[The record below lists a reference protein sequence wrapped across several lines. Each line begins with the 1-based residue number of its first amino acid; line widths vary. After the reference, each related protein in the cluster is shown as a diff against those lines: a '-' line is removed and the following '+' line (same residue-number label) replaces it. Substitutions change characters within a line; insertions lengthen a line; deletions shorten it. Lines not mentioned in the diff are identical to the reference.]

1 MSDAPLPQVEQTKKP
16 GPRLLKG
23 ITVRKATEAEAA
35 VASITDSALD
45 MKPSSAEPVT
55 VVRGLFSGSKKPQA
69 QAASVKASPP
79 QPPPPRQPPTPQ
91 EAPPPPQQP
100 LPQQAPRQPPPSDE
114 QTPEQVAAE
123 AVAQAP
129 AASIPKKPR
138 VFKVAVPGSA
148 PVSVA
153 QQQEPSRDPADFTGT
168 EFETLAEAIR
178 DLETRNPYK
187 TPLPE
192 NGFQPQTQRGFT
204 DFIRQTYSPFKL
216 KLPDTKPDYDACIKL
231 GAGGAQKAEIYQ
243 YQEFVRDYMR
253 WESPY
258 RGVLVYHGLGSGKT
272 CTAIAA
278 SEALFA
284 TSNRKIIVMTPFSL
298 RKNFI
303 NEITFC
309 GFQYYRLQNHWTA
322 FELPQKSTTSLE
334 YTFARTVLKIPA
346 LHLKKAQRIWV
357 PDFSK
362 KDPNYKTLTPQEQT
376 EIREQISAILVYDPD
391 PKKPRDGLIWFINY
405 NGISAN
411 KLKEIAC
418 AEKNPFDDAVI
429 VVDEIHN
436 LTRLIQGTIDPY
448 LLNLPGAK
456 RKIQPEP
463 ILPGKW
469 KPSLCGRTMN
479 YKRGYL
485 FYRLLLGAKN
495 SKIIGLSGTPLINF
509 PEELGILA
517 NLLHGYLNIGEARL
531 PRGKSSDE
539 EEKKAKQVTTLAK
552 QNRYVDFIKTT
563 TDDHGVKLMFTTLPE
578 GIRKVTSESTGVER
592 IKPSEPQVSFEER
605 VKSFKDAIQFQGEIQ
620 TRSEALLPPFGEQ
633 FAENFLENDGVTV
646 KNQLVLVKRLS
657 GLISYYKGAR
667 KDLMPQVTK
676 DEVVRVPL
684 SSYAQEKYSTVRL
697 EEIGIEEKQK
707 KQKGEDA
714 NRLSSLWA
722 EIYDIKNSKQTNN
735 YRMSSRQA
743 CNFSFPPGVNRPRP
757 RDMREVKEEVG
768 RDRDVF
774 ADTTVV
780 DQFED
785 DEDTKS
791 VLEDEEE
798 AEDAEAED
806 DKVDEEAFQQFL
818 SEEQARLQKE
828 GKSEEEIRRLL
839 ETLKFDEE
847 IRKMGILIPQLKAT
861 ATAAALAKAQTQEQQ
876 RREIRCK
883 ADIQPGETYADAIK
897 RCKDCLLEYTP
908 EYLKLDGENGLKK
921 ISPKYAHI
929 LENIQAAQGSSLV
942 YSQFLDMEGIGIFSI
957 VLKANGWVPIKI
969 DVSGP
974 EGPRFTEETLVSFA
988 PEKAQTVNRFIQ
1000 FTGGESEVV
1009 RRYAVNLFNAK
1020 YSELPASM
1028 ISVLKKAG
1036 YSSEEG
1042 QLDNKLGKLC
1052 RLFCITSAG
1061 AEGLSLKN
1069 VRAVHIME
1077 PYWNEVRMA
1086 QVKGRAVR
1094 ICSHMDLPPP
1104 ERTVEIFTYIS
1115 VFGPEAQKTR
1125 EGEFKIAETIINKDG
1140 LTREEAEQIG
1150 IKVPEGAAMYTMTS
1164 DERLYVVSQRKKAVI
1179 DNLQNIMKSAA
1190 VDCELNLNENSDGT
1204 FVCQKFTVG
1213 DFMYNPI
1220 LKDDI
1225 EESRFLKP
1233 ATAAAASTKTY
1244 PIVRMKGRPLKLV
1257 PFTDPGTG
1265 KVVRFD
1271 MFEVEDEEMT
1281 QESRIGTVDVD
1292 PVTGKKKP
1300 ETARLV

>member
-1 MSDAPLPQVEQTKKP
+1 MSDAPLPQVEQAKKP
-16 GPRLLKG
+16 AAKKFTK
-23 ITVRKATEAEAA
+23 IAIRKATEAEAA
-35 VASITDSALD
+35 LPAFDAERLD
-45 MKPSSAEPVT
+45 MKPSSAEPAPEPVT
-55 VVRGLFSGSKKPQA
+55 VVRGLFSGSKKVQA
-69 QAASVKASPP
+69 QAKVPVLPAQAQVPALPVQAQEP
-79 QPPPPRQPPTPQ
+79 QQPPPS
-91 EAPPPPQQP
+91 
-100 LPQQAPRQPPPSDE
+100 SDE
-114 QTPEQVAAE
+114 QTPEQAE
-123 AVAQAP
+123 AQAVAVAP
-129 AASIPKKPR
+129 AASVPKKPR
-138 VFKVAVPGSA
+138 VFKVAVPGS
-148 PVSVA
+148 VA
-153 QQQEPSRDPADFTGT
+153 TTVVQQPPARDPADFTGT

-192 NGFQPQTQRGFT
+192 NGFQPQTHRGFT
-204 DFIRQTYSPFKL
+204 EFIRQTYSPFKL
-216 KLPDTKPDYDACIKL
+216 KLPDTKPDYDACLKL

-322 FELPQKSTTSLE
+322 FELPEKSTTSLE

-362 KDPNYKTLTPQEQT
+362 KDPNYKSLTPQEQT

-418 AEKNPFDDAVI
+418 SEKNPFDDAVI

-539 EEKKAKQVTTLAK
+539 EEKKAKQITTVAK

-563 TDDHGVKLMFTTLPE
+563 TDDHGVKFMFTTLPE
-578 GIRKVTSESTGVER
+578 GIRKVASESTGVER

-605 VKSFKDAIQFQGEIQ
+605 VKSFKDAIQFQGDIM
-620 TRSEALLPPFGEQ
+620 TRSESLLPPFGDQ
-633 FAENFLENDGVTV
+633 FADNFLEKDGVTV

-707 KQKGEDA
+707 KQKGDDA

-774 ADTTVV
+774 ADTTVL
-780 DQFED
+780 DTFED
-785 DEDTKS
+785 DEDSKS

-798 AEDAEAED
+798 AEDADAED
-806 DKVDEEAFQQFL
+806 DKVDEEAFQAFL
-818 SEEQARLQKE
+818 SEEKAKLEKE
-828 GKSEEEIRRLL
+828 GKSEEEIRRTLD
-839 ETLKFDEE
+839 TLKFDEE
-847 IRKMGILIPQLKAT
+847 IRRMGILMPQQKAT

-876 RREIRCK
+876 RREVRCK

-908 EYLKLDGENGLKK
+908 EYLRLDGENGLKK
-921 ISPKYAHI
+921 ISPKYAAI

-974 EGPRFTEETLVSFA
+974 EGARFTEETLASFA
-988 PEKAQTVNRFIQ
+988 PEKAQNVNRFIQ

-1036 YSSEEG
+1036 FGQAQAGEEG
-1042 QLDNKLGKLC
+1042 LLDNKLGKLC

-1190 VDCELNLNENSDGT
+1190 VDCELNLNENADGT

-1233 ATAAAASTKTY
+1233 AVATAASTKTY

-1271 MFEVEDEEMT
+1271 MFELEDEEMK
-1281 QESRIGTVDVD
+1281 QETRIGTVDVD

>member
-1 MSDAPLPQVEQTKKP
+1 MSDAPLPQVEQAKKP
-16 GPRLLKG
+16 AAKKFTK
-23 ITVRKATEAEAA
+23 IAIRKATEAEAA
-35 VASITDSALD
+35 LPAFDAERLD
-45 MKPSSAEPVT
+45 MKPSSAEPVPEPVT
-55 VVRGLFSGSKKPQA
+55 VVRGLFSGSKKVQA
-69 QAASVKASPP
+69 QAKAP
-79 QPPPPRQPPTPQ
+79 QLPAKAPALPVQAPVLPAQAQEPQEPPRS
-91 EAPPPPQQP
+91 
-100 LPQQAPRQPPPSDE
+100 SDE
-114 QTPEQVAAE
+114 QTPEQAE
-123 AVAQAP
+123 AQAVAVAP
-129 AASIPKKPR
+129 AASVPKKPR
-138 VFKVAVPGSA
+138 VFKVAVPGSV
-148 PVSVA
+148 PTTVV
-153 QQQEPSRDPADFTGT
+153 QQPPARDPADFTGT

-192 NGFQPQTQRGFT
+192 NGFQPQTHRGFT
-204 DFIRQTYSPFKL
+204 EFIRQTYSPFKL
-216 KLPDTKPDYDACIKL
+216 KLPDTKPDYDACLKL

-322 FELPQKSTTSLE
+322 FELPEKSTTSLE

-362 KDPNYKTLTPQEQT
+362 KDPNYKSLTPQEQT

-418 AEKNPFDDAVI
+418 SEKNPFDDAVI

-539 EEKKAKQVTTLAK
+539 EEKKAKQITTVAK

-563 TDDHGVKLMFTTLPE
+563 TDDHGVKFMFTTLPE
-578 GIRKVTSESTGVER
+578 GIRKVASESTGVER

-605 VKSFKDAIQFQGEIQ
+605 VKSFKDAIQFQGEIM
-620 TRSEALLPPFGEQ
+620 TRSESLLPPFGDQ
-633 FAENFLENDGVTV
+633 FADNFLEKDGVTV

-707 KQKGEDA
+707 KQKGDDA

-774 ADTTVV
+774 ADTTVL
-780 DQFED
+780 DTFED
-785 DEDTKS
+785 DEDSKS

-798 AEDAEAED
+798 AEDADAED
-806 DKVDEEAFQQFL
+806 DKVDEEAFQAFL
-818 SEEQARLQKE
+818 SEEQAKLEKE
-828 GKSEEEIRRLL
+828 GKSEEEIRRTLD
-839 ETLKFDEE
+839 TLKFDEE
-847 IRKMGILIPQLKAT
+847 IRKMGILMPQEKAT

-876 RREIRCK
+876 RREVRCK
-883 ADIQPGETYADAIK
+883 ADIQPGETYAEAIK

-908 EYLKLDGENGLKK
+908 EYLRLDGENGLKK
-921 ISPKYAHI
+921 ISPKYAAI

-974 EGPRFTEETLVSFA
+974 EGARFTEETLASFA
-988 PEKAQTVNRFIQ
+988 PEKAQNVNRFIQ

-1036 YSSEEG
+1036 FGQAQAGEEG
-1042 QLDNKLGKLC
+1042 LLDNKLGKLC

-1190 VDCELNLNENSDGT
+1190 VDCELNLNENADGT

-1233 ATAAAASTKTY
+1233 AVASAASTKTY

-1271 MFEVEDEEMT
+1271 MFELEDEEMK
-1281 QESRIGTVDVD
+1281 QETRIGTVDVD

>member
-1 MSDAPLPQVEQTKKP
+1 MSDAPLPQVEQAKKP
-16 GPRLLKG
+16 AAKKFTK
-23 ITVRKATEAEAA
+23 IAIRKATEAEAA
-35 VASITDSALD
+35 LPAFDAERLD
-45 MKPSSAEPVT
+45 MKPSSAEPVPEPVT
-55 VVRGLFSGSKKPQA
+55 VVRGLFSGSKKVQA
-69 QAASVKASPP
+69 QAKAP
-79 QPPPPRQPPTPQ
+79 QLPAKAPALPVQAPVLPAQAQEPQEPPRS
-91 EAPPPPQQP
+91 
-100 LPQQAPRQPPPSDE
+100 SDE
-114 QTPEQVAAE
+114 QTPEQAE
-123 AVAQAP
+123 AQAVAVAP
-129 AASIPKKPR
+129 AASVPKKPR
-138 VFKVAVPGSA
+138 VFKVAVPGSV
-148 PVSVA
+148 PTTVV
-153 QQQEPSRDPADFTGT
+153 QQPPARDPADFTGT

-192 NGFQPQTQRGFT
+192 NGFQPQTHRGFT
-204 DFIRQTYSPFKL
+204 EFIRQTYSPFKL
-216 KLPDTKPDYDACIKL
+216 KLPDTKPDYDACLKL

-322 FELPQKSTTSLE
+322 FELPEKSTTSLE

-362 KDPNYKTLTPQEQT
+362 KDPNYKSLTPQEQT

-418 AEKNPFDDAVI
+418 SEKNPFDDAVI

-539 EEKKAKQVTTLAK
+539 EEKKAKQITTVAK

-563 TDDHGVKLMFTTLPE
+563 TDDHGVKFMFTTLPE
-578 GIRKVTSESTGVER
+578 GIRKVASESTGVER

-605 VKSFKDAIQFQGEIQ
+605 VKSFKDAIQFQGEIM
-620 TRSEALLPPFGEQ
+620 TRSESLLPPFGDQ
-633 FAENFLENDGVTV
+633 FADNFLEKDGVTV

-707 KQKGEDA
+707 KQKGDDA

-774 ADTTVV
+774 ADTTVL
-780 DQFED
+780 DTFED
-785 DEDTKS
+785 DEDSKS

-798 AEDAEAED
+798 AEDADAED
-806 DKVDEEAFQQFL
+806 DKVDEEAFQAFL
-818 SEEQARLQKE
+818 SEEQAKLEKE
-828 GKSEEEIRRLL
+828 GKSEEEIRRTLD
-839 ETLKFDEE
+839 TLKFDEE
-847 IRKMGILIPQLKAT
+847 IRKMGILMPQQKAT

-876 RREIRCK
+876 RREVRCK
-883 ADIQPGETYADAIK
+883 ADIQPGETYAEAIK

-908 EYLKLDGENGLKK
+908 EYLRLDGENGLKK
-921 ISPKYAHI
+921 ISPKYAAI

-974 EGPRFTEETLVSFA
+974 EGARFTEETLASFA
-988 PEKAQTVNRFIQ
+988 PEKAQNVNRFIQ

-1036 YSSEEG
+1036 FGQAQAGEEG
-1042 QLDNKLGKLC
+1042 LLDNKLGKLC

-1190 VDCELNLNENSDGT
+1190 VDCELNLNENADGT

-1233 ATAAAASTKTY
+1233 AVASAASTKTY

-1271 MFEVEDEEMT
+1271 MFELEDEEMK
-1281 QESRIGTVDVD
+1281 QETRIGTVDVD

>member
-1 MSDAPLPQVEQTKKP
+1 MSDVPLPQVEQAKKP
-16 GPRLLKG
+16 AAKKFTK
-23 ITVRKATEAEAA
+23 ISIRKATEAEAA
-35 VASITDSALD
+35 LPAFDAERLD
-45 MKPSSAEPVT
+45 MKPSSADPVPEPVT
-55 VVRGLFSGSKKPQA
+55 VVRGLFSGSKK
-69 QAASVKASPP
+69 ASVPVPPAPVKATPP
-79 QPPPPRQPPTPQ
+79 AQV
-91 EAPPPPQQP
+91 E
-100 LPQQAPRQPPPSDE
+100 E
-114 QTPEQVAAE
+114 QSPEQVAAE
-123 AVAQAP
+123 AVAVAP
-129 AASIPKKPR
+129 AASAPKKPR

-148 PVSVA
+148 PVQV
-153 QQQEPSRDPADFTGT
+153 QQAEPQRDAADFTGT

-231 GAGGAQKAEIYQ
+231 GAGGATKAEIYQ

-362 KDPNYKTLTPQEQT
+362 KEPNYKNLTPQEQT

-405 NGISAN
+405 NGLSAN

-517 NLLHGYLNIGEARL
+517 NLLHGYLNISEARL
-531 PRGKSSDE
+531 PRGQSSDE
-539 EEKKAKQVTTLAK
+539 EEKKAKQITTMAK
-552 QNRYVDFIKTT
+552 QNRYLDFIKTT
-563 TDDHGVKLMFTTLPE
+563 TDDHGVKIMFTTLPE
-578 GIRKVTSESTGVER
+578 GIRKVSSESTGVER

-605 VKSFKDAIQFQGEIQ
+605 VKSFKDEIQFQGEIQ

-633 FAENFLENDGVTV
+633 FAENFLEKDGVTV

-684 SSYAQEKYSTVRL
+684 SSYAQEQYSTVRL

-707 KQKGEDA
+707 KKKGKDE

-757 RDMREVKEEVG
+757 RDMREIKEEVG

-774 ADTTVV
+774 ADTAVL

-791 VLEDEEE
+791 VLEEEDE
-798 AEDAEAED
+798 AEEAEAED
-806 DKVDEEAFQQFL
+806 DKVDEEAFQLFL

-828 GKSEEEIRRLL
+828 GKAEEEIRRTI
-839 ETLKFDEE
+839 EEYKFDEE
-847 IRKMGILIPQLKAT
+847 LRRMGIVLPQPK
-861 ATAAALAKAQTQEQQ
+861 AKAAPSAAQTTEQQ

-883 ADIQPGETYADAIK
+883 ADIQPGETYAEAIK

-908 EYLKLDGENGLKK
+908 EYLKLDGENSLKK
-921 ISPKYAHI
+921 ISPKYAAI
-929 LENIQAAQGSSLV
+929 LENILAAQGSSLV

-969 DVSGP
+969 DVTGA
-974 EGPRFTEETLVSFA
+974 EGPRFTEETLASFA
-988 PEKAQTVNRFIQ
+988 ADKAQTVNRFIQ

-1036 YSSEEG
+1036 FSSEPG

-1115 VFGPEAQKTR
+1115 VFGPEAQKAR

-1150 IKVPEGAAMYTMTS
+1150 IKVAEGSTMYTMTS
-1164 DERLYVVSQRKKAVI
+1164 DERLYIVSQRKKAVI

-1233 ATAAAASTKTY
+1233 TTAAAAATKTY
-1244 PIVRMKGRPLKLV
+1244 PIVRLKGRPLKLV
-1257 PFTDPGTG
+1257 PFTDPVTG

-1271 MFEVEDEEMT
+1271 MFEIDDEEMK
-1281 QESRIGTVDVD
+1281 QESRVGTVDAD
-1292 PVTGKKKP
+1292 PITGKRKP
-1300 ETARLV
+1300 ETARLI

>member
-1 MSDAPLPQVEQTKKP
+1 MSDAPLPQIEQPKKP
-16 GPRLLKG
+16 KAKKFTAIP
-23 ITVRKATEAEAA
+23 IRKATEAE
-35 VASITDSALD
+35 VALPTADAEQLD
-45 MKPSSAEPVT
+45 MKPSSAEPLT
-55 VVRGLFSGSKKPQA
+55 VVRGLFSGSKKP
-69 QAASVKASPP
+69 SVSVPVSVP
-79 QPPPPRQPPTPQ
+79 IT
-91 EAPPPPQQP
+91 
-100 LPQQAPRQPPPSDE
+100 
-114 QTPEQVAAE
+114 
-123 AVAQAP
+123 
-129 AASIPKKPR
+129 ASIPVPVPITVPVEQKQQEIIPQTVVKKPR
-138 VFKVAVPGSA
+138 VFKLAIPGSA
-148 PVSVA
+148 A
-153 QQQEPSRDPADFTGT
+153 IAPAPAPAKDVVTSSMPDFSGT

-178 DLETRNPYK
+178 DFETRNPYK

-192 NGFQPQTQRGFT
+192 NGFQPQTRRGFT
-204 DFIRQTYSPFKL
+204 SFIRQTYSPFKL
-216 KLPDTKPDYDACIKL
+216 KLPDTKPDYDACMKL

-322 FELPQKSTTSLE
+322 FELPAKDTTSLE
-334 YTFARTVLKIPA
+334 YMFARSVLKIPT

-362 KDPNYKTLTPQEQT
+362 KEPNYKNLTPQEQT

-418 AEKNPFDDAVI
+418 AEKNPFDNAVI

-517 NLLHGYLNIGEARL
+517 NLLHGYLNIGEGRL
-531 PRGKSSDE
+531 PRGQSSDE
-539 EEKKAKQVTTLAK
+539 EERRAKQIQTIGTK
-552 QNRYVDFIKTT
+552 NRYVDFIKTT
-563 TDDHGVKLMFTTLPE
+563 TDDHGIKFMLTTLPE
-578 GIRKVTSESTGVER
+578 GIRKVSADISGVER
-592 IKPSEPQVSFEER
+592 IPVSEPQVSFEER
-605 VKSFKDAIQFQGEIQ
+605 IQSFKDDIQLQGEIQ
-620 TRSEALLPPFGEQ
+620 TRSESLLPPFGEQ
-633 FAENFLENDGVTV
+633 FAENFLEKDGVTV

-667 KDLMPQVTK
+667 KDLMPQVTR

-697 EEIGIEEKQK
+697 EEIGIEDKQK
-707 KQKGEDA
+707 KKKGEDT

-757 RDMREVKEEVG
+757 RDMRDVKEEVG
-768 RDRDVF
+768 RDRDIF
-774 ADTTVV
+774 ADTAVLES
-780 DQFED
+780 FED
-785 DEDTKS
+785 DEDSKS
-791 VLEDEEE
+791 ILEEQEE
-798 AEDAEAED
+798 AEDA
-806 DKVDEEAFQQFL
+806 DEEDEKIDDEAFKAFL
-818 SEEQARLQKE
+818 SDEQTRLQKD
-828 GKSEEEIRRLL
+828 GKSEEEIRRTLD
-839 ETLKFDEE
+839 TLKLEEE
-847 IRKMGILIPQLKAT
+847 IRRTGILLAQPT
-861 ATAAALAKAQTQEQQ
+861 ASKIQTQTTQTQEQQ
-876 RREIRCK
+876 RKEVRCK

-921 ISPKYAHI
+921 ISPKYAAI

-969 DVSGP
+969 DISGP
-974 EGPRFTEETLVSFA
+974 EGPRFTEETLASFT
-988 PEKAQTVNRFIQ
+988 PEKAQTVNRYIQ
-1000 FTGGESEVV
+1000 FTGGESEIV

-1028 ISVLKKAG
+1028 INVLKKAG
-1036 YSSEEG
+1036 FG
-1042 QLDNKLGKLC
+1042 QAQTGEVLLDNKLGKLC

-1115 VFGPEAQKTR
+1115 VFGPEAQKAR
-1125 EGEFKIAETIINKDG
+1125 DGEFKIAETIINKDG

-1150 IKVPEGAAMYTMTS
+1150 LKVAEGATMYTMTS

-1179 DNLQNIMKSAA
+1179 DNLQTIMKSAA
-1190 VDCELNLNENSDGT
+1190 VDCELNLNENNDGT

-1213 DFMYNPI
+1213 DFMYNPM

-1233 ATAAAASTKTY
+1233 AASAAASSKTY
-1244 PIVRMKGRPLKLV
+1244 PIVRLKGRPLKMV
-1257 PFTDPGTG
+1257 PFTDPSTG
-1265 KVVRFD
+1265 KITRYD
-1271 MFEVEDEEMT
+1271 MFEIADEEMRT
-1281 QESRIGTVDVD
+1281 DSRIGTVDVD
-1292 PVTGKKKP
+1292 PITGKMKK
-1300 ETARLV
+1300 ETSRII

>member
-1 MSDAPLPQVEQTKKP
+1 MSDAPLPQVEQAKKP
-16 GPRLLKG
+16 AAKKFTK
-23 ITVRKATEAEAA
+23 IAIRKATEAEAA
-35 VASITDSALD
+35 LPAFDAERLD
-45 MKPSSAEPVT
+45 MKPSSAEPVPEPVT
-55 VVRGLFSGSKKPQA
+55 VVRGLFSGSKKVQTQTKAQVQAPVLPAQAPVQA
-69 QAASVKASPP
+69 QEPQ
-79 QPPPPRQPPTPQ
+79 QPPPS
-91 EAPPPPQQP
+91 
-100 LPQQAPRQPPPSDE
+100 SDE
-114 QTPEQVAAE
+114 QTPEQAE
-123 AVAQAP
+123 AQAVAVAP
-129 AASIPKKPR
+129 AASVPKKPR
-138 VFKVAVPGSA
+138 VFKVAVPGSV
-148 PVSVA
+148 PTTVV
-153 QQQEPSRDPADFTGT
+153 QQPPARDPADFTGT

-192 NGFQPQTQRGFT
+192 NGFQPQTHRGFT
-204 DFIRQTYSPFKL
+204 EFIRQTYSPFKL
-216 KLPDTKPDYDACIKL
+216 KLPDTKPDYDACLKL

-322 FELPQKSTTSLE
+322 FELPEKSTTSLE

-362 KDPNYKTLTPQEQT
+362 KDPNYKSLTPQEQT

-418 AEKNPFDDAVI
+418 SEKNPFDDAVI

-539 EEKKAKQVTTLAK
+539 EEKKAKQITTVAK

-563 TDDHGVKLMFTTLPE
+563 TDDHGVKFMFTTLPE
-578 GIRKVTSESTGVER
+578 GIRKVASESTGVER

-605 VKSFKDAIQFQGEIQ
+605 VKSFKDAIQFQGEIM
-620 TRSEALLPPFGEQ
+620 TRSESLLPPFGDQ
-633 FAENFLENDGVTV
+633 FADNFLEKDGVTV

-707 KQKGEDA
+707 KQKGDDA

-774 ADTTVV
+774 ADTTVL
-780 DQFED
+780 DTFED
-785 DEDTKS
+785 DEDSKS

-798 AEDAEAED
+798 AEDADAED
-806 DKVDEEAFQQFL
+806 DKVDEEAFQAFL
-818 SEEQARLQKE
+818 SEEQAKLEKE
-828 GKSEEEIRRLL
+828 GKSEEEIRRTLD
-839 ETLKFDEE
+839 TLKFDEE
-847 IRKMGILIPQLKAT
+847 IRKMGILMPQEKAT

-876 RREIRCK
+876 RREVRCK
-883 ADIQPGETYADAIK
+883 ADIQPGETYAEAIK

-908 EYLKLDGENGLKK
+908 EYLRLDGENGLKK
-921 ISPKYAHI
+921 ISPKYAAI

-974 EGPRFTEETLVSFA
+974 EGARFTEETLASFA
-988 PEKAQTVNRFIQ
+988 PEKAQNVNRFIQ

-1036 YSSEEG
+1036 FGQAQAGEEG
-1042 QLDNKLGKLC
+1042 LLDNKLGKLC

-1190 VDCELNLNENSDGT
+1190 VDCELNLNENADGT

-1233 ATAAAASTKTY
+1233 AVASAASTKTY

-1271 MFEVEDEEMT
+1271 MFELEDEEMK
-1281 QESRIGTVDVD
+1281 QETRIGTVDVD